1 VKCGEVSPFV
11 GGFSV
16 TFLISSRRAAARL
29 TSLIGTYY
37 HVIDAKGRMNFPTK
51 LRELLGSSFYVT
63 KGLDAH
69 CLAVYPAEEWERL
82 SQKVAAIPES
92 KGAQLKRWLFSGA
105 CEMVPDQ
112 QGRILIPQDLRQFA
126 GLEKDVVV
134 IGANNKAE
142 IWNRA
147 SWETANAAVDLD
159 EMMSILDTLG
169 F

>member
-1 VKCGEVSPFV
+1 M
-11 GGFSV
+11 
-16 TFLISSRRAAARL
+16 

-92 KGAQLKRWLFSGA
+92 K
-105 CEMVPDQ
+105 
-112 QGRILIPQDLRQFA
+112 A

-147 SWETANAAVDLD
+147 SWEIANAAVDLD
-159 EMMSILDTLG
+159 EMMSVLDTLG

>member
-1 VKCGEVSPFV
+1 
-11 GGFSV
+11 
-16 TFLISSRRAAARL
+16 
-29 TSLIGTYY
+29 
-37 HVIDAKGRMNFPTK
+37 MNFPTK

-147 SWETANAAVDLD
+147 SWEIANAAVDLD

>member
-1 VKCGEVSPFV
+1 
-11 GGFSV
+11 
-16 TFLISSRRAAARL
+16 
-29 TSLIGTYY
+29 
-37 HVIDAKGRMNFPTK
+37 MNFPTK

-112 QGRILIPQDLRQFA
+112 QGRILIPQDLRQF
-126 GLEKDVVV
+126 
-134 IGANNKAE
+134 GANNKAE

>member
-1 VKCGEVSPFV
+1 MWGSFPFCGGIFRYFLDFKQK
-11 GGFSV
+11 GGGKVDFADWHLLPRYRCQRQNEFPNQ
-16 TFLISSRRAAARL
+16 TARIARQL
-29 TSLIGTYY
+29 VLC
-37 HVIDAKGRMNFPTK
+37 D
-51 LRELLGSSFYVT
+51 
-63 KGLDAH
+63 
-69 CLAVYPAEEWERL
+69 ER
-82 SQKVAAIPES
+82 SGAIPES

-147 SWETANAAVDLD
+147 SWEIANAAVDLD

>member
-1 VKCGEVSPFV
+1 
-11 GGFSV
+11 
-16 TFLISSRRAAARL
+16 L

-82 SQKVAAIPES
+82 SEKVAAIPES

>member
-1 VKCGEVSPFV
+1 MWGSFPFCGGIFRYFLDFKQK
-11 GGFSV
+11 GGGKVDFADWHLLPRYRCQRQNEFPNQ
-16 TFLISSRRAAARL
+16 TARIARQL
-29 TSLIGTYY
+29 VLCDERSGCTL
-37 HVIDAKGRMNFPTK
+37 F
-51 LRELLGSSFYVT
+51 GS
-63 KGLDAH
+63 
-69 CLAVYPAEEWERL
+69 YPAEEWERL

-147 SWETANAAVDLD
+147 GWEIANAAVDLD
-159 EMMSILDTLG
+159 EMMSVLDTLG

>member
-1 VKCGEVSPFV
+1 M
-11 GGFSV
+11 
-16 TFLISSRRAAARL
+16 

-105 CEMVPDQ
+105 CEVTPDK
-112 QGRILIPQDLRQFA
+112 QGRILIPQDLRMFA
-126 GLEKDVVV
+126 GLEKDIVV

-142 IWNRA
+142 IWDKAR
-147 SWETANAAVDLD
+147 WD
-159 EMMSILDTLG
+159 EMNQNMDMGDLLATMSELG

>member
-1 VKCGEVSPFV
+1 MWGSFPFCGGIFRYFLDFKQK
-11 GGFSV
+11 GGGKVDFADWHLLPRYRCQRQNEFPNQ
-16 TFLISSRRAAARL
+16 TARIARQL
-29 TSLIGTYY
+29 VLCDES
-37 HVIDAKGRMNFPTK
+37 
-51 LRELLGSSFYVT
+51 
-63 KGLDAH
+63 LDAH

-147 SWETANAAVDLD
+147 SWEAANAAVNLD
-159 EMMSILDTLG
+159 EMMSVLDTLG